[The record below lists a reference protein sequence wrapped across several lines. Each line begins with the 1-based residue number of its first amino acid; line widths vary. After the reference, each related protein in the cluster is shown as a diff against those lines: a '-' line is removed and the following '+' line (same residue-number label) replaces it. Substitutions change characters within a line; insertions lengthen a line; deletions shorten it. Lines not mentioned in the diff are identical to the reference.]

1 MSDVEP
7 ATFVNLMEYAYSRDY
22 TIADP
27 SKKKS
32 SSKDKAC
39 LSSRPIT
46 TASAGKK
53 PDTGT
58 YEAEKAGSLYS
69 WILEVSKSPQGQRY
83 RWAQYKFCL
92 ENFPIDTTINAP
104 TEAWLKINQ
113 LQHDSGYQTVLK
125 THLNL
130 YFVADQYEI
139 TELKDL
145 CLERTRL
152 TLLHVS
158 RVRAYSK
165 A

>member
-39 LSSRPIT
+39 
-46 TASAGKK
+46 
-53 PDTGT
+53 T

-145 CLERTRL
+145 CLERTL
-152 TLLHVS
+152 S
-158 RVRAYSK
+158 
-165 A
+165 